1 MRTLNPLALRMAGR
15 RWLPVWARLSHRGR
29 RSGKEYQIPV
39 AVLVTPD
46 SFVIA
51 LPWGTQTNW
60 VQNVLAAGE
69 CTIFWKGADHHAT
82 QPRLVD
88 TKVALAAANRFER
101 AIIARV
107 NFPAFLELQR

>member
-60 VQNVLAAGE
+60 VQNVLAAGG

-101 AIIARV
+101 VIIARV
-107 NFPAFLELQR
+107 NFPGFLELQR